1 MARPRIGIT
10 ANQFLTEGG
19 ILAGT
24 KRQYV
29 SDAYIQAIL
38 GAGGVPVVLPV
49 VVDQEAIAEQADLVD
64 GLLLSGGGDIQPQL
78 FGEEPVCQL
87 GKVLPERDLH
97 ELSLVKIA
105 VTAAKPIL
113 GICRGCQLLN
123 IALGGSIYQHL
134 SPLETNLQHDQQSP
148 GYYTGHTVIL
158 EAGSKLAS
166 LWGTVVMTNSFHHQ
180 AIKVA
185 APGMNITARTKDGIV
200 EAIEH
205 DTAPFIVGVQWHPE
219 LMLDSQTNM
228 LALFIAFVKAANR
241 K

>member
-1 MARPRIGIT
+1 MAKPRIGIT

-29 SDAYIQAIL
+29 SDAYIRAIL
-38 GAGGVPVVLPV
+38 CAGGVPIVLPV
-49 VVDQEAIAEQADLVD
+49 IADQGTITEQADMVD

-87 GKVLPERDLH
+87 GRVLPERDRH
-97 ELSLVKIA
+97 ELALVKTA

-113 GICRGCQLLN
+113 GICRGCQVLN

-134 SPLETNLQHDQQSP
+134 SPEETNLQHDQQSP
-148 GYYTGHTVIL
+148 GYYAGHTVML
-158 EAGSKLAS
+158 EEGSKLAS

-180 AIKVA
+180 AIKMA
-185 APGMNITARTKDGIV
+185 APGLSITARTKDGIV
-200 EAIEH
+200 EAVEH
-205 DTAPFIVGVQWHPE
+205 DTASFIVGVQWHPE
-219 LMLDSQTNM
+219 LMLDSQSTM
-228 LALFIAFVKAANR
+228 LDLFTTFVKAANR